1 MAKFSS
7 EFTLATSVKFCTQ
20 TLSTESDSRQCSLH
34 WIIKEI
40 ASIQIILS
48 QVLPSAIM
56 SMFAI
61 DLSETQIMRIIH
73 PKQ

>member
-20 TLSTESDSRQCSLH
+20 TLSTQSDFRQCSLH

-48 QVLPSAIM
+48 QVLPSAII
-56 SMFAI
+56 SMFVT
-61 DLSETQIMRIIH
+61 DFSETQIVRIIH
-73 PKQ
+73 PKK